1 MEEKHHI
8 LNYRAQW
15 LVLAILLV
23 LTTLS
28 IVITEIDLGTYAV
41 VGALLFAGVK
51 SYLVLSYYMHL
62 RFDEKVFSL
71 FVGLVVL
78 VFIIVLVITFLDYNF
93 R

>member
-8 LNYRAQW
+8 LSYRAQG
-15 LVLAILLV
+15 LVLVALLI
-23 LTTLS
+23 LTTIS

-41 VGALLFAGVK
+41 VGALLFAGIK

-62 RFDEKVFSL
+62 RFDQKVFSL